1 MLMPA
6 GHLEDNRD
14 ENSHHESM
22 CSNRN
27 HWRLLKRR
35 VAQVAEGLWF
45 MVQGLGFVVNGLG
58 VYGPWFRVQ
67 ASLETPRGLGS

>member
-45 MVQGLGFVVNGLG
+45 MVQGLGF
-58 VYGPWFRVQ
+58 RVC
-67 ASLETPRGLGS
+67 G